1 MMDILLWKMIPISN
15 SLALFLK
22 FLKII
27 RIPFILNIELLLI
40 LNVLMP
46 LKKLKRLFSN
56 HKLGASVFVC
66 PNDNEVYFCHHTCK
80 GKLCSSC
87 GIKSQKIKTQNI
99 LEKCINTKHRHIT
112 FAFITNLLHYVINLF
127 C

>member
-1 MMDILLWKMIPISN
+1 MIPISN